1 MLSSRAPGKVEF
13 IEVRKPRKKPP
24 TWVGASQRA
33 RSGLATLRPPKLPSN
48 VVGDGFVSDDCE
60 VEEFSGAPQPRS
72 PQQGYPRGFNPE
84 FEARAQSEFFEQE
97 GDYHD
102 PGEYRREI
110 TPPPPRPAVAGGTS
124 EGLEMRAAMDA
135 VMASVP
141 PPVRP
146 PQVAELDA
154 LALQDAA
161 LSELRAAL
169 EASLGLRDDWLRE
182 SEEQLVELVSVIAR
196 RVIAREVRSDP
207 GLVRSL
213 VREGIDALGGAD
225 RVVVRLGEAFA
236 GAAEQLSDDLESSGR
251 SCQVVV
257 DPELSHHGCVIE
269 TAYGRVDE
277 SLEGRLDQVLGALT
291 PDEEG

>member
-1 MLSSRAPGKVEF
+1 MLSSRAPGRVEF

-33 RSGLATLRPPKLPSN
+33 RSGLSTLRPPKLPSN
-48 VVGDGFVSDDCE
+48 VVGEGFVSDGGE
-60 VEEFSGAPQPRS
+60 LEEFSPPPNR
-72 PQQGYPRGFNPE
+72 QGFAQEYPRGFNPSL
-84 FEARAQSEFFEQE
+84 EARARGEFLEE
-97 GDYHD
+97 AGAYHD
-102 PGEYRREI
+102 PDEYRREI
-110 TPPPPRPAVAGGTS
+110 TPPPPRPGAPQ
-124 EGLEMRAAMDA
+124 GLQDGVELRAAMDA

-146 PQVAELDA
+146 PVAELDSQ
-154 LALQDAA
+154 ALQDAA
-161 LSELRAAL
+161 LTELRAAL

-213 VREGIDALGGAD
+213 VREGIEALGGAD
-225 RVVVRLGEAFA
+225 RVVVRLGKAFSN
-236 GAAEQLSDDLESSGR
+236 AAEQLSDELESSGR
-251 SCQVVV
+251 TCQVLV
-257 DPELSHHGCVIE
+257 DPELSEHGCVIE

-277 SLEGRLDQVLGALT
+277 SLEGRLDQVLGALS
-291 PDEEG
+291 PDEDD